1 MEEFQMS
8 HQRSTT
14 ARMSPW
20 LRIYPSY
27 ALQSSTKNP
36 RNKVQLPLKKDFT
49 VEAVTLI
56 WRYSFTQTILNPI
69 FLTLKC
75 SECILKVVFLEGYT
89 PWILALKWHR
99 QNMSLEKIYFAP
111 WIRRKL
117 GKKEFLKSHIVLLRA
132 ELNSTIDVSWMGQS
146 AGAS

>member
-99 QNMSLEKIYFAP
+99 ENMSLEKIYFAL
-111 WIRRKL
+111 WIHTKA
-117 GKKEFLKSHIVLLRA
+117 GEKEFLKLYIGLSSCYLT
-132 ELNSTIDVSWMGQS
+132 STGRPAHS
-146 AGAS
+146 AGINGAA